1 MEQEIILEGIH
12 AMLEEIRDNM
22 KKNPGQEMI
31 NSKLIAIKK
40 TCNDLAEKKLVTEDI
55 MASFISY
62 VLKQMIEMNKKQ
74 DEKIDYWKENYSLL
88 ESQVKMLENEI
99 NLGLIEIRKI
109 LELQQNK
116 QSVLKKILNFL
127 N

>member
-1 MEQEIILEGIH
+1 MEQGILLEGIN

-31 NSKLIAIKK
+31 NLKLSVIEKV
-40 TCNDLAEKKLVTEDI
+40 CNDLVEKKLVTEDL
-55 MASFISY
+55 MAGFINY
-62 VLKQMIEMNKKQ
+62 VLKQMAEVSRKQ
-74 DEKIDYWKENYSLL
+74 DEKINYWKENYSLL

-99 NLGLIEIRKI
+99 NLGLIKIRKI
-109 LELQQNK
+109 LELQQTK